1 MFNPHQRHCKT
12 LRFAQDARGFTL
24 IELIVVMAVISVVM
38 MLVGPLSQT
47 QVERSKAFAEWME
60 VQRVFELVAKE
71 AYLDGESYTL
81 HLDGAELSITNG
93 NATKEKTYQYT
104 YVFFPK
110 QEIHIN
116 HHGYV
121 MSASVDAFI
130 RSKKVEYRFKT
141 NRERTGTNAL

>member
-1 MFNPHQRHCKT
+1 
-12 LRFAQDARGFTL
+12 
-24 IELIVVMAVISVVM
+24 MAVISVVM